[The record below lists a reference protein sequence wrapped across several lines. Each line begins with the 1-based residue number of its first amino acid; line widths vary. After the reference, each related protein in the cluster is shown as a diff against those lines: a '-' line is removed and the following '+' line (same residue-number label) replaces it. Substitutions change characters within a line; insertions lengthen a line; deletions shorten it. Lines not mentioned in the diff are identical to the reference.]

1 MSPFLLHVLQ
11 VSRCFVDHLEMM
23 LILRHF
29 QWQSRQFLQSSTLL
43 EPKKAVTKLF
53 HAKAMHERR
62 KAAQRHGTLS
72 RIRMSQES

>member
-11 VSRCFVDHLEMM
+11 VSRCFVAHLEMM

-29 QWQSRQFLQSSTLL
+29 QWPSREFLQYYFTRNKEGSHETLSRD
-43 EPKKAVTKLF
+43 
-53 HAKAMHERR
+53 AMHERR
-62 KAAQRHGTLS
+62 KAAHRHGTLS